1 MTAQR
6 LSGVGEVAER
16 FDAVLLD
23 QFGVLHD
30 GRAAFPAAKDA
41 VARLRSF
48 GLRLAVLSNS
58 GKRRQANAERLAA
71 LGFDLA
77 HFAAVVTS
85 GELCRQRLMAA
96 LTSGQL
102 AEGAAVYVIESSE
115 EGSPLEGLPLVRT
128 FCPKEAALV
137 LIAGR
142 DTREESPEQ
151 EIEPLLPLAQQKI
164 PCICANPDMTIYAA
178 GKAAPGPGRLAEAYA
193 AAGGPVEMIGK
204 PHAPIFQASLDA
216 LGLPEPARTL
226 MIGDS
231 RAHDIAGAAALG
243 LATLLIESG
252 VQADRDSGGPLPD
265 FVASTLTW

>member
-96 LTSGQL
+96 LASGQL
-102 AEGAAVYVIESSE
+102 VEGAAVYMIETSQ
-115 EGSPLEGLPLVRT
+115 EGSPLEGLPLGRT

-142 DTREESPEQ
+142 DTRQEPDQ
-151 EIEPLLPLAQQKI
+151 EIEPLLPLAQQGI
-164 PCICANPDMTIYAA
+164 PCICANPDMTVYAA
-178 GKAAPGPGRLAEAYA
+178 GNAAPGPGRLAEAYA